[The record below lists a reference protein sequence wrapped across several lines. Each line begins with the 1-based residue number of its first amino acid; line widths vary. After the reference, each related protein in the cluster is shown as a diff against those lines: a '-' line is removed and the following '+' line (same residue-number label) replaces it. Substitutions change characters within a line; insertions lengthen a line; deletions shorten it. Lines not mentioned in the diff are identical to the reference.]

1 MHAIIKVGTIIEGEG
16 KGTCTIH
23 VRQEPWGEHKNEE
36 VRVYQTQNRF
46 HVVQVAERLAELLH
60 LNVYYSDHL
69 TVQEFL
75 ER

>member
-1 MHAIIKVGTIIEGEG
+1 MYAIIKVGTILEGED
-16 KGTCTIH
+16 KGFFTIH

-36 VRVYQTQNRF
+36 VRVYQTPNRF
-46 HVVQVAERLAELLH
+46 HVVQVAERLSEILQ